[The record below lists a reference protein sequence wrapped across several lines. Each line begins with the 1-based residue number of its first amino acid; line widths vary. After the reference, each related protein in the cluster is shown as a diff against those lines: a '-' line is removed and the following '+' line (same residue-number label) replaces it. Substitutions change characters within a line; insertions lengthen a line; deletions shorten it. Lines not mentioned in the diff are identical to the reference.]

1 MKNLFI
7 CTLGFPKTGEGKE
20 EPRIGENERKI
31 WNQQRQMKKE
41 RDLQIVYISSIR
53 SIE

>member
-7 CTLGFPKTGEGKE
+7 CTLGFPKTGQGKE
-20 EPRIGENERKI
+20 EARIGENERKI
-31 WNQQRQMKKE
+31 WNQQRQVKKE
-41 RDLQIVYISSIR
+41 RDLHIGYISWIH